1 MVWQCR
7 KHLHKFRLWQTVVCE
22 ITQQSKCTVC
32 APKFAQITPILKS
45 LHWLKVS
52 ERIKCKISLSLSHTL
67 TKFLTPLS
75 QRHIYS
81 ASSWSHT
88 RSSPYVTLIRPSLSL
103 KVKSLLPTC
112 FTSSLEPASI
122 RHSEFLIQIF
132 HPPLND
138 LYLNMPVGL
147 SIAYTLLWI
156 SLFFQKQHRETN
168 TGWVSRV

>member
-52 ERIKCKISLSLSHTL
+52 ERIKCKIGLSLSHTYKIL
-67 TKFLTPLS
+67 NTTQPASYLFSLLMVTHTLFTL
-75 QRHIYS
+75 RHS
-81 ASSWSHT
+81 DQT
-88 RSSPYVTLIRPSLSL
+88 VLITQ
-103 KVKSLLPTC
+103 VKSLLPTC